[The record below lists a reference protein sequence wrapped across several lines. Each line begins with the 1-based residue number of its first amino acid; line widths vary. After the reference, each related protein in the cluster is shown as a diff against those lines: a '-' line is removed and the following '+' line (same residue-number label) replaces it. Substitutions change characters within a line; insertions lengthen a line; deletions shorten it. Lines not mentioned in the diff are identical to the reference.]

1 VQQDRGDEGKVAVWL
16 LQKDSTRRRK
26 RVKRGGGAMVSG
38 TLYRALRKRGVGGGL
53 AWGHREEG
61 GWGVVSQFCAVG
73 RLWVMLLEA
82 AARALCGGGLLNR
95 GGRQGVHDVGR
106 WGACG

>member
-1 VQQDRGDEGKVAVWL
+1 VVVWL

-26 RVKRGGGAMVSG
+26 RGKRGGATVSG
-38 TLYRALRKRGVGGGL
+38 TLYRALRRRGVGGGL
-53 AWGHREEG
+53 ARGHREEG
-61 GWGVVSQFCAVG
+61 GWGVVSQFCVVG
-73 RLWVMLLEA
+73 RLWVMLSEA
-82 AARALCGGGLLNR
+82 TARTLCGGGLLNR

>member
-1 VQQDRGDEGKVAVWL
+1 
-16 LQKDSTRRRK
+16 
-26 RVKRGGGAMVSG
+26 MVSG

-73 RLWVMLLEA
+73 RLWVMLSEA
-82 AARALCGGGLLNR
+82 AAHALCGGGLLNR

-106 WGACG
+106 WGCVRLTRGPGQRGPSLLRLGCGREGDDVVHGR